1 MKQQNAVQGN
11 QTSMTVTPRSAP
23 SPRRTGRRL
32 AFVLALG
39 VAAVASA
46 PLLPAGPLAPVA
58 AAQNIQRIA
67 AVVNDDVISLR
78 DILARMDFV
87 IATSNLPDSQEV
99 RQRLLPQVL
108 QGLIIETLKMQEAK
122 RLGIQVNQS
131 ELNEGIRQVET
142 QNRMPPGSFL
152 PSLENRG
159 IPATTFERQIR
170 AEISW
175 IKVVRTSL
183 SGQVTVSDTEV
194 QARAEQVRQS
204 VGKPEGLLAQI
215 YLPVDD
221 PLREAEVRQVA
232 ERLVAQIRGGAN
244 FVALAQ
250 QFSQDPS
257 AAKGGDMG
265 WVPLGNLE
273 PELRTAVE
281 QTENNRLTDPVRTAA
296 GYTVLLVRDKRIA
309 GDRAAAASSTMTL
322 VQVSLP
328 TTGARAMAPDQR
340 AAISQ
345 RAAAMTSC
353 EAMETLAREVGT
365 PGSSRME
372 GLSPNDLPPVLAAAI
387 DDLPLETPSR
397 VVPVPGAEV
406 IVMVCERSER
416 SALDEDQIRR
426 QVESEKLEVLA
437 ERRLRDLRRNA
448 LIDVRL

>member
-1 MKQQNAVQGN
+1 
-11 QTSMTVTPRSAP
+11 MTVTHRTAAP
-23 SPRRTGRRL
+23 SIRATARRTGRRL
-32 AFVLALG
+32 ALTLALG
-39 VAAVASA
+39 TAAVAAA

-58 AAQNIQRIA
+58 AAQNIQNIQRIA

-122 RLGIQVNQS
+122 RLGIQVNQG
-131 ELNEGIRQVET
+131 ELTEGIRQVES

-152 PSLENRG
+152 PSLQNRG
-159 IPATTFERQIR
+159 IPAATFERQIR

-175 IKVVRTSL
+175 IKVVRSSL

-194 QARAEQVRQS
+194 QARAEQLRQS

-221 PLREAEVRQVA
+221 PLREGEVRQVA
-232 ERLVAQIRGGAN
+232 ERLAAQIRGGAN

-250 QFSQDPS
+250 QFSQDPT

-273 PELRTAVE
+273 PELREMVE
-281 QTENNRLTDPVRTAA
+281 RTENNRLTDPVRTAA
-296 GYTVLLVRDKRIA
+296 GYTIMLVRDKRIA
-309 GDRAAAASSTMTL
+309 GDRAAAVGTTMSL

-328 TTGARAMAPDQR
+328 TTGARTMAPEQR
-340 AAISQ
+340 AALSQ
-345 RAAAMTSC
+345 RATATTSC
-353 EAMETLAREVGT
+353 DAMEALAREVGT
-365 PGSSRME
+365 PGSSRIE
-372 GLSPNDLPPVLAAAI
+372 GLSPNDLPPALAAAI

-416 SALDEDQIRR
+416 SALDDEEIRR
-426 QVESEKLEVLA
+426 QIENEKLEVLA